1 MTGTEREADLSRV
14 FGEAAGVGSSRVL
27 WLPAQRGTQM
37 GCLAV
42 MAGWPLKRWLGLALV
57 MLHLVTLGK

>member
-14 FGEAAGVGSSRVL
+14 FGEAAAVGSSRVL

-37 GCLAV
+37 GCLVV
-42 MAGWPLKRWLGLALV
+42 MAGWPLKRWLGLALL